1 MQTAGKLVNLYE
13 SENELSKDDF
23 TARRIAEECINIE
36 SSLNG
41 GFRSKKSALA
51 KRKGLFQTFC
61 FRVCQDRGLCGAK

>member
-41 GFRSKKSALA
+41 GFRP
-51 KRKGLFQTFC
+51 
-61 FRVCQDRGLCGAK
+61 DRSCEEIA